1 MGGFGNRMWSYEI
14 AYQINKKFGYPWD
27 IIMDTQFFPE
37 VKYMDFPYVKQGEVK
52 PTPIIKSLD
61 DVDITKDYKIGS
73 YAVKLYSDLRGEE
86 YIIDEPITLKDT
98 SLEEEIKLKMKDVIG
113 VHIRRGDV
121 VDALDIDH
129 PMFDQQPI
137 ISDNHYREVMSKYKD
152 KRFYIST
159 DGSWDEVKFL
169 YDEFDIINPYV
180 VKKTAP
186 TSGTMRVKHT
196 FTKVEALDLF
206 HLLHSEEFIM
216 GLSTWSEW
224 VQKQRRYENC
234 KVPPIN
240 FK

>member
-1 MGGFGNRMWSYEI
+1 MTGKLLHKYIYWLGCVVFIILLSGCQNTTEPPEPDTVAIFEGGKVTRQELKE
-14 AYQINKKFGYPWD
+14 A
-27 IIMDTQFFPE
+27 
-37 VKYMDFPYVKQGEVK
+37 
-52 PTPIIKSLD
+52 
-61 DVDITKDYKIGS
+61 
-73 YAVKLYSDLRGEE
+73 
-86 YIIDEPITLKDT
+86 IDEPITLKDK
-98 SLEEEIKLKMKDVIG
+98 SLEEEIKLKMKDVVG

-137 ISDNHYREVMSKYKD
+137 IPDNHYREVMSKYKG

-180 VKKTAP
+180 EKKTAP

-206 HLLHSEEFIM
+206 HLLHSEEFVM

-224 VQKQRRYENC
+224 VQRQRRYRKC
-234 KVPPIN
+234 IVPPIN